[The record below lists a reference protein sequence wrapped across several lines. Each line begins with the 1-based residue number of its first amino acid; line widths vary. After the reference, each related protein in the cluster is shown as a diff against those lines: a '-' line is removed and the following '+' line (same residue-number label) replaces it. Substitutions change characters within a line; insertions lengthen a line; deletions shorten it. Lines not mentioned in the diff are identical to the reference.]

1 METTQRIEKLRAWLS
16 DQNLDAAYI
25 SSYEN
30 RRYFSEFTGS
40 NGYLIITP
48 SELVLITDQ
57 RYTLQATQ
65 QADGYKVVTHLLD
78 PLPTIKDAIDS
89 LSIRTLAYETRKLT
103 DFDIRGYRSALPHI
117 DWVPMEDI
125 GKQLRAV
132 KDAGEQE
139 KLRQAIAIADR
150 AVARLVNI
158 IQPGMTEK
166 EVAIE
171 LEYCLAKEGSEGPAF
186 GTIVASGVR
195 GSLPHGGPTD
205 KRIEAGEMVV
215 VDCGAIFQGYH
226 SDITRTIWVGE
237 PTDKMLEIYN
247 IVAEAQKQA
256 FSVIK
261 PGITG
266 GDIDRAHRTVFEQAG
281 VEQYSL
287 RGLGHGVGL
296 EIHEQPR
303 VVIGSQ
309 EIIQP
314 GMIFTVEPGLYL
326 PEIGG
331 VRIED
336 IVLVTE
342 NGCEVLTACPQT
354 LRVEIG
360 AA

>member
-1 METTQRIEKLRAWLS
+1 METVQRIENLRAWLS

-30 RRYFSEFTGS
+30 RRYFSGFTGS

-48 SELVLITDQ
+48 SELLLITDQ
-57 RYTLQATQ
+57 RYTLQAKQ
-65 QADGYKVVTHLLD
+65 QAVGYKVVTHLLD
-78 PLPTIKDAIDS
+78 PIPTIKDTINS
-89 LSIRTLAYETRKLT
+89 LSIRTLGYETRKLT
-103 DFDIRGYRSALPHI
+103 DFDVRGYRSALPHI
-117 DWVPMEDI
+117 NWVPMEDI

-132 KDAGEQE
+132 KDVGEQE
-139 KLRQAIAIADR
+139 NLRRAIAIADR

-158 IQPGMTEK
+158 IKPGMTEK

-171 LEYCLAKEGSEGPAF
+171 LEYILAKEGSEGPAF
-186 GTIVASGVR
+186 GTIVASGLR

-205 KRIEAGEMVV
+205 KRIDTGDMVV
-215 VDCGAIFQGYH
+215 VDCGAIYQGYH

-237 PTDKMLEIYN
+237 PSSRMVEIYK
-247 IVAEAQKQA
+247 IVLDAQDQA
-256 FSVIK
+256 LSAIR

-266 GDIDRAHRTVFEQAG
+266 GDIDRAHRLVFEQAG
-281 VEQYSL
+281 VEKYSL

-303 VVIGSQ
+303 VVIDSQ
-309 EIIQP
+309 EVIQP

-326 PEIGG
+326 PDLGG

-342 NGCEVLTACPQT
+342 SGCEILTACPKN
-354 LRVEIG
+354 LRVDHS